1 MDILMVDDNPH
12 DADLMRLAL
21 AEAHPACVLRVA
33 GDGEQALALLR
44 DGQTPDL
51 VLLDLNLPRLSG
63 HEVLEAVRSDRQ
75 PHVRRLPVVV
85 LTTSS
90 APHDVARSYELFA
103 SSHIVKPHEL
113 DRLFE
118 VAETITRYW
127 FETVALP

>member
-1 MDILMVDDNPH
+1 MDILLVDDNPH
-12 DADLMRLAL
+12 DVDLMRLAL
-21 AEAHPACVLRVA
+21 SEAHPGCELRVA
-33 GDGEQALALLR
+33 GDGERALELLR
-44 DGQTPDL
+44 DDRTPDL
-51 VLLDLNLPRLSG
+51 VLLDLKLPGLSG
-63 HEVLEAVRSDRQ
+63 HEVLEALRSARE
-75 PHVRRLPVVV
+75 PHVRRLPVIV

-90 APHDVARSYELFA
+90 APHDIARSYELFA